1 MPSSQPDIRKVAARA
16 GVSVG
21 TVSNVL
27 NRPDAVA
34 EPTLQTVLAAIDEL
48 RCVRNGSASR
58 LRSARSNIVGLVVL
72 DAGNPFF
79 TEVARGAEEELA
91 GQGYAVVVCNSAG
104 SADRQDRHLHF
115 LDEQRVAGV
124 LITPTGRPNAKSL
137 LQRMR
142 GRGMSIALVDES
154 DADQS
159 SCSVAVGGPTSV
171 RQSEDRLLGL
181 RRATETISGTT
192 VDVVRIDKLDGRSAY
207 AVVDEVLIHS
217 PDAVFCANEV
227 AALGILPGCSNEGD
241 RSPTTSPSSVSTTS
255 IRRPCGG
262 PPHDCA
268 PAGGADGSDGSDAA
282 PRRATERRTRSSAR
296 ELQSRTR
303 CPAIDVSNLTPSTAG
318 LGACSRPHASATQWF
333 TRSLIDT
340 SHRQL
345 YRFKYQSLI
354 GLRLKDVLVAS
365 GVHEGGNQGEDSIF
379 QGPCLGARSVCGTCR
394 RCLRE

>member
-1 MPSSQPDIRKVAARA
+1 MPSSQPDIRKVAAHA

-48 RCVRNGSASR
+48 GYVRNGSASR

-72 DAGNPFF
+72 DAANPFF

-91 GQGYAVVVCNSAG
+91 AQGYAVVVCNSAG

-124 LITPTGRPNAKSL
+124 LITPTGLPNAKSL

-159 SCSVAVGGPTSV
+159 SCSVAVDDIRGGELVGRHLLEVGRHRIVFVGGPTSV

-181 RRATETISGTT
+181 RRATETISGTD

-217 PDAVFCANEV
+217 PDAVFCANDI
-227 AALGILPGCSNEGD
+227 AALGILRGLF
-241 RSPTTSPSSVSTTS
+241 
-255 IRRPCGG
+255 
-262 PPHDCA
+262 
-268 PAGGADGSDGSDAA
+268 
-282 PRRATERRTRSSAR
+282 ER
-296 ELQSRTR
+296 
-303 CPAIDVSNLTPSTAG
+303 G
-318 LGACSRPHASATQWF
+318 
-333 TRSLIDT
+333 
-340 SHRQL
+340 
-345 YRFKYQSLI
+345 
-354 GLRLKDVLVAS
+354 
-365 GVHEGGNQGEDSIF
+365 
-379 QGPCLGARSVCGTCR
+379 RSVPDDVALVGFDDIEFADLAAVPLTTVRQPAAQMGQTAATLLLDELRNDEHVHQRVNFSPELVVR
-394 RCLRE
+394 RSTSRI